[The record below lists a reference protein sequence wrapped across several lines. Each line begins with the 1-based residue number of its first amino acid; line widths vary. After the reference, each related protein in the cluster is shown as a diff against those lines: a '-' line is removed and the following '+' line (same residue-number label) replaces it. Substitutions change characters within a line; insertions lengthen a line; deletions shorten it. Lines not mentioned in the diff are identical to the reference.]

1 MNRLFEQ
8 LSIQDFLNENPGMS
22 LRPYIEDKIH
32 IQGELEIQAKYNNS
46 PVINDSYDIQLL
58 IPEDFPKNIPLA
70 REQSGKITEKI
81 ANGHFIGDKYLCL
94 GSPDRIKKIINKNPT
109 ISYFVEK
116 CVIPYLYAIS
126 LRNKYGGDLIFGELS
141 HGLKGLIEDYL
152 ELYEDSQIIKAH
164 YLVNKKRRVANKI
177 TCPCGCGKRLGKCKL
192 HNKVNELRKI
202 KYLQINYSR

>member
-1 MNRLFEQ
+1 MNRLFAQ
-8 LSIQDFLNENPGMS
+8 FGIQDFLNENRGMFLS
-22 LRPYIEDKIH
+22 PYIEDMIH
-32 IQGELEIQAKYNNS
+32 IQGKLEIQAKYKNS
-46 PVINDSYDIQLL
+46 PEINDCYDIQLL
-58 IPEDFPKNIPLA
+58 IPEDFPENIPLA

-94 GSPDRIKKIINKNPT
+94 GSPDRIRSIIKKNPI

-164 YLVNKKRRVANKI
+164 YLVNKKRRVANKLL
-177 TCPCGCGKRLGKCKL
+177 CPCGCGRRLGICEL
-192 HNKVNELRKI
+192 HNKINDLRKI
-202 KYLQINYSR
+202 KYLQLNYSK